1 MKNNKSP
8 GKCNQINVELIKYA
22 PIHVHQLI
30 ADTYN
35 QAATLVI
42 YPAELNEGLLTGLQK
57 SKMKIDESNN
67 LRPIILLSTL
77 RKIVAVIMT
86 SRIKDKIEK
95 EIPPTQTASRSGRST
110 TKHVFALQ
118 LAIERTL
125 TSKDKTL
132 YLILLD
138 MSKAFD
144 SINRKL
150 FLQDLSKII
159 NEDEPHI
166 IQLLLYVKLEVRC
179 DKELSELLQLTLEP
193 YKVIVALHPNSPF
206 IMPKPWNITITRRLI
221 NLNMIFP

>member
-1 MKNNKSP
+1 MKNNKTP
-8 GKCNQINVELIKYA
+8 RKCNQINLELIKYA

-42 YPAELNEGLLTGLQK
+42 YPAELNEGLLTALQK

-67 LRPIILLSTL
+67 LRPIILLSTFS
-77 RKIVAVIMT
+77 KIVAVIMT
-86 SRIKDKIEK
+86 SRIKDRIEK
-95 EIPPTQTASRSGRST
+95 EIPLTQTAYRSGRST
-110 TKHVFALQ
+110 TKHVFALK

-132 YLILLD
+132 HLILLD

-150 FLQDLSKII
+150 LLQDLSKII
-159 NEDEPHI
+159 NEDELHI
-166 IQLLLYVKLEVRC
+166 IQLLYM
-179 DKELSELLQLTLEP
+179 S
-193 YKVIVALHPNSPF
+193 S
-206 IMPKPWNITITRRLI
+206 
-221 NLNMIFP
+221 